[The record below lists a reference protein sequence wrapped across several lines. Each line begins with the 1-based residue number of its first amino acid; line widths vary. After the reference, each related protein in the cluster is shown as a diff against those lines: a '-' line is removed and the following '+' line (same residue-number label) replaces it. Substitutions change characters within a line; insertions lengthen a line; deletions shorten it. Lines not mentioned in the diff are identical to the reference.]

1 MKYIAPAAQT
11 VKNKLKTLIKKLWF
25 KSRRTVKN
33 AEKRIK
39 AQTAK
44 SHRSEKENLSAEQAL
59 EKKGR
64 LKIKV
69 REKAVIRQ

>member
-1 MKYIAPAAQT
+1 M
-11 VKNKLKTLIKKLWF
+11 
-25 KSRRTVKN
+25 KN

-44 SHRSEKENLSAEQAL
+44 SHKSEKENLSAEQAL